1 MHTRCCEEL
10 DKVKSV
16 TIRAGETYEYNIADG
31 YADTP
36 CLIECFFRCNA
47 PLVGAV
53 YVGNGVWNGQEFMKG
68 RLQQVTDFATVNVSV
83 AAGVVPGF
91 YIEYNGGIGRAL
103 LIRNNMD
110 VNMTDVFFSIRKL
123 VTITTDQSKAP
134 GKQYG

>member
-47 PLVGAV
+47 PTNGNML
-53 YVGNGVWNGQEFMKG
+53 VGNGVWNGQEFMKG
-68 RLQQVTDFATVNVSV
+68 RLQRVATFNDVNDSV
-83 AAGVVPGF
+83 ANGVTPGF
-91 YIEYNGGIGRAL
+91 FIEYPGGIGRAL
-103 LIRNNMD
+103 LIVNKLD
-110 VNMTDVFFSIRKL
+110 VNVTDLFFSIRKL